1 MSRGAIAMSKMNEP
15 SVPKELEDLPG
26 VGEATADKLRAA
38 GYGDM
43 RSIAAAIPAELSEV
57 ADISL
62 DAAGKIINKAKDS
75 ITVDFSTGWEV
86 YEKRQNI
93 GRITTG
99 SKNLDDL
106 LGGGIETQAL
116 SEFFGKFSSGK
127 SQVGFQLSINVQ
139 LPKEKGGL
147 GGKAVFIDTE
157 GTFRPD
163 RIKQMAE
170 AAGLDPKEA
179 LTNILVMRAENSDH
193 QVLIVDKL
201 ENILEKE
208 NVKLIVIDSL
218 TSQFRADY
226 IGRGAL
232 GERQQRLNKHI
243 HLLQRLSDR
252 FNLAVYFTN
261 QVMDNPAI
269 LFGDPTTPI
278 GGHIIAHAA
287 TYRVY
292 LRKGKESKRIARM
305 VDSPNLPEGE
315 AVFRVMPEGV
325 TD

>member
-1 MSRGAIAMSKMNEP
+1 MTMSKLNEP
-15 SVPKELEDLPG
+15 SIPKDLEDLPG
-26 VGEATADKLRAA
+26 VGEATAEKLRAA

-43 RSIAAAIPAELSEV
+43 TTIAAAIPAELSEV

-75 ITVDFSTGWEV
+75 ITLEYSTGWDILERR
-86 YEKRQNI
+86 KNI

-106 LGGGIETQAL
+106 MGGGVETQAL
-116 SEFFGKFSSGK
+116 TECYGKFSSGK
-127 SQVGFQLSINVQ
+127 SQVGFQLSLNVQ
-139 LPKEKGGL
+139 LPKDKGGL
-147 GGKAVFIDTE
+147 EGKAVFIDTE

-170 AAGLDPKEA
+170 AAKMDPKEA
-179 LTNILVMRAENSDH
+179 LNNILVMRAENSDH

-287 TYRVY
+287 TYRIY

-315 AVFRVMPEGV
+315 AIFRVMPEGI

>member
-1 MSRGAIAMSKMNEP
+1 MSKLNEP
-15 SVPKELEDLPG
+15 SIPKDLEDLPG
-26 VGEATADKLRAA
+26 VGEATAEKLRAA
-38 GYGDM
+38 GYNDM
-43 RSIAAAIPAELSEV
+43 TTIAAAIPAELSEV

-75 ITVDFSTGWEV
+75 ITLEYTTGWDILERR
-86 YEKRQNI
+86 KNI

-106 LGGGIETQAL
+106 MGGGVETQAL
-116 SEFFGKFSSGK
+116 TECYGKFSSGK
-127 SQVGFQLSINVQ
+127 SQVGFQLSLNVQ
-139 LPKEKGGL
+139 LPKDKGGL
-147 GGKAVFIDTE
+147 EGRAVFIDTE

-170 AAGLDPKEA
+170 AAKMDPKEA
-179 LTNILVMRAENSDH
+179 LNNILVMRAENSDH

-201 ENILEKE
+201 ENIIEKE

-287 TYRVY
+287 TYRIY

-315 AVFRVMPEGV
+315 AVFRVMPEGI

>member
-1 MSRGAIAMSKMNEP
+1 MSKLNEP

-26 VGEATADKLRAA
+26 VGEATAEKLRAA

-43 RSIAAAIPAELSEV
+43 RSIAAAIPAELGEV

-62 DAAGKIINKAKDS
+62 DAAGKIIAKAKDS

-86 YEKRQNI
+86 FERRQNI

-99 SKNLDDL
+99 SKNLDGL

-127 SQVGFQLSINVQ
+127 SQVGFQLSLNVQ

-147 GGKAVFIDTE
+147 EGKAVFIDTE

-179 LTNILVMRAENSDH
+179 LSNILVMRAENSDH

-232 GERQQRLNKHI
+232 GERQQRLNKHV
-243 HLLQRLSDR
+243 HLLQKLSDR

-315 AVFRVMPEGV
+315 AVFRVVPEGV

>member
-1 MSRGAIAMSKMNEP
+1 MSKLNEP
-15 SVPKELEDLPG
+15 SVPKDLEDLPG
-26 VGEATADKLRAA
+26 VGEATAEKLRAA

-43 RSIAAAIPAELSEV
+43 SSIAAAIPAELSEV
-57 ADISL
+57 ADVSL
-62 DAAGKIINKAKDS
+62 DSASKIIAKAKDS
-75 ITVDFSTGWEV
+75 ITVNYSTGWEIF
-86 YEKRQNI
+86 ERRQNI

-106 LGGGIETQAL
+106 FGGGIETQAL
-116 SEFFGKFSSGK
+116 SECFGKFSSGK
-127 SQVGFQLSINVQ
+127 SQLGFQLSLNVQ

-147 GGKAVFIDTE
+147 EGKAVFIDTE

-170 AAGLDPKEA
+170 GSKLDPKEA
-179 LTNILVMRAENSDH
+179 LNNILVMRAENSDH

-315 AVFRVMPEGV
+315 AVFRVLPEGIR
-325 TD
+325 D